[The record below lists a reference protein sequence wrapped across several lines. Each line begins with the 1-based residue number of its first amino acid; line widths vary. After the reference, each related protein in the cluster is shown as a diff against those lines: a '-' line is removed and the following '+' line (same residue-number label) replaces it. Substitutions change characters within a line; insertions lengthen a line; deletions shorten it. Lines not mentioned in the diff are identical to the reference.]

1 MTDEWTIICKKFY
14 FQYSSFRDVKNIQGN
29 DGEILYFV
37 KLSNSDFMSNG
48 RTIPVLAT
56 STILTF

>member
-1 MTDEWTIICKKFY
+1 MWRKKQNNNVSNMTDEWTIICKKFY

-37 KLSNSDFMSNG
+37 
-48 RTIPVLAT
+48 ILAT